1 MNLLRP
7 VILGLAV
14 AVIAAC
20 GSGGPPKASPGPSNP
35 IATPTTNVAAAAVNG
50 GPVGVDAINVLYT
63 TVTVCVPATT
73 TCQAIDNVE
82 IDTQSSGLRILASAL
97 TITLPPA
104 LDSNGNALAECA
116 QFAGGTYSW
125 GPLASADM
133 SIAGESVAALTVE
146 IIGGSSIAV
155 PTACAAVGNAEDTVA
170 TFGANGILGVGT
182 PAQDCGALCVAST
195 EPGFYYAC
203 TATNCVPTTVDIV
216 SQLQNPATLFATDNN
231 GVIIEL
237 PSVSAT
243 GAASLSGVIVFGIDT
258 ATNNASST
266 AATVLPVQTATSY
279 LSAQLAGQTYASSFL
294 DTGSNALF
302 FNDSSLTQCTN
313 PNLTGFYCPASTEN
327 LSATLI
333 GYTASGTGGTQRI
346 VDFSIANTLNLLE
359 ANSSFAAFSNI
370 GGTYDMTGI
379 ADTFDFGLPFFYGRN
394 VYEVFEGKSSSVASG
409 PYFAF

>member
-133 SIAGESVAALTVE
+133 SIAA
-146 IIGGSSIAV
+146 
-155 PTACAAVGNAEDTVA
+155 
-170 TFGANGILGVGT
+170 
-182 PAQDCGALCVAST
+182 
-195 EPGFYYAC
+195 
-203 TATNCVPTTVDIV
+203 
-216 SQLQNPATLFATDNN
+216 
-231 GVIIEL
+231 
-237 PSVSAT
+237 
-243 GAASLSGVIVFGIDT
+243 
-258 ATNNASST
+258 
-266 AATVLPVQTATSY
+266 
-279 LSAQLAGQTYASSFL
+279 
-294 DTGSNALF
+294 
-302 FNDSSLTQCTN
+302 
-313 PNLTGFYCPASTEN
+313 
-327 LSATLI
+327 
-333 GYTASGTGGTQRI
+333 R
-346 VDFSIANTLNLLE
+346 
-359 ANSSFAAFSNI
+359 
-370 GGTYDMTGI
+370 
-379 ADTFDFGLPFFYGRN
+379 
-394 VYEVFEGKSSSVASG
+394 
-409 PYFAF
+409 